1 MRPRLILAD
10 DHPMMLAGLR
20 RLLSPGCEV
29 VAEAAD
35 GHALLAA
42 AERLRPD
49 LVVAD
54 ISMPGVDGIEATR
67 RLRASVPGARV
78 LILSVHAEPS
88 FVRAAFA
95 AGACGYLTKAAAA
108 EEIEL
113 AIRAVLQDRFYVSP
127 EVTRALVASWQR
139 DAEESAAAAVPERD
153 APEHDAPE
161 GASLENAALEDTAP
175 KGAALEDAAPKGAT
189 LESAVPA
196 AAAPLTPRQL
206 DIIQLVG
213 QGLGNKEIARRL
225 GVGVATVR
233 THLARIYEKLRTE
246 GRVELALFAS
256 RAGRDPGAARVM

>member
-20 RLLSPGCEV
+20 RLLAPGCEV

-49 LVVAD
+49 LVIAD
-54 ISMPGVDGIEATR
+54 ISMPGIDGIEATR

-108 EEIEL
+108 DEIEL
-113 AIRAVLQDRFYVSP
+113 AIRAVLTDRFYVSP
-127 EVTRALVASWQR
+127 EVTRAVVASWQR
-139 DAEESAAAAVPERD
+139 DAGESTAAVAAVPERD
-153 APEHDAPE
+153 APE
-161 GASLENAALEDTAP
+161 
-175 KGAALEDAAPKGAT
+175 GAALESAM

-213 QGLGNKEIARRL
+213 QGLGNKEIARQL

-246 GRVELALFAS
+246 SRVELALFAS
-256 RAGRDPGAARVM
+256 RAGRDLGAARVM